1 MFGID
6 FFYMVSQSTIIIK
19 MVLLVLL
26 IMSIASWTIIFFHF
40 FQLMRAKKTVAQDLH
55 FMRKAGNLRAA
66 IKKMQQTPD
75 SPSFLVT
82 LKGLKELKRIKS
94 MGEYYLKNHQT
105 IMDSLR
111 RTLKLEVN
119 VQTERLFGSLSFLA
133 TAVNVAPLLG
143 LFGTVWGIM
152 NSFHSFKGLTTS
164 NLGAI
169 APGMAEALVTTAF
182 GLVVAIPAALA
193 YNILIRQ
200 LTIVSSNLMELTD
213 IFLKQVEKEV
223 IEQA

>member
-1 MFGID
+1 MVGID
-6 FFYMVSQSTIIIK
+6 FLYMVSQSTIIIK
-19 MVLLVLL
+19 VVLLVLL
-26 IMSIASWTIIFFHF
+26 IMSLASWSIIFFHF
-40 FQLMRAKKTVAQDLH
+40 FQLMRAKKTVAQDIH

-66 IKKMQQTPD
+66 IKKMQQTPE

-82 LKGLKELKRIKS
+82 IEGINELKRIKS
-94 MGEYYLKNHQT
+94 MGEYYLKNHQ
-105 IMDSLR
+105 IMLDGFR
-111 RTLKLEVN
+111 RTLKQEVD

-133 TAVNVAPLLG
+133 TAANVAPLLG

-182 GLVVAIPAALA
+182 GLIVAIPAALA
-193 YNILIRQ
+193 YNLLIRQ
-200 LTIVSSNLMELTD
+200 LTIVSSKLMELAD
-213 IFLKQVEKEV
+213 NFLKQVEKEI
-223 IEQA
+223 IEQT